1 MAEAGCQ
8 SENSAIPRMVSID
21 DAAAAAE
28 LGESFDDVE
37 MAATGIN
44 MLLNDGFEEAFA
56 LFHKYK

>member
-1 MAEAGCQ
+1 MAEAGYS
-8 SENSAIPRMVSID
+8 SETFTQPEMETID
-21 DAAAAAE
+21 DVTVAAE
-28 LGESFDDVE
+28 MGEAFDDVE